1 MSKYNTNKVIVF
13 RRGGQQLSLI
23 VLYRSI
29 GRRILLI
36 LAMNMESPNAL
47 GLKILSGHQV
57 LYSWLG
63 ELK

>member
-1 MSKYNTNKVIVF
+1 MSKYNTNQVIVF

>member
-36 LAMNMESPNAL
+36 LAMNMESPNTL